1 MSINFEKILLLM
13 LHSVIVF
20 GYPMITLYCMSQFYT
35 NDRIENIKKKKTNY
49 FVKTMVVMWV
59 IILAV
64 NDVFEKSWRYLFN
77 IFDSETEA
85 SEFINFA
92 LCVFLMEII
101 LFLVIMSVNHDKVNI
116 YKYASARK
124 IFLIAQ
130 LSSSIAWIILL
141 LIRYL
146 NIYKI
151 EKNTMIIC
159 ILINLI
165 LLTGFII
172 SSSFNLS
179 ISKSLNWICVNQL
192 FVQKLITSDEEHFKV
207 KKCENS
213 YIIYNGLREI
223 KIFRINKSELN
234 RIESLL
240 EVER

>member
-1 MSINFEKILLLM
+1 MSTNFEKILLLI
-13 LHSVIVF
+13 LHSLIVF
-20 GYPMITLYCMSQFYT
+20 GYPMVTLYCMSQFYT

-49 FVKTMVVMWV
+49 LVKTMVVMWV

-64 NDVFEKSWRYLFN
+64 NDVFEKSWRYLLN

-85 SEFINFA
+85 SELINFA

-101 LFLVIMSVNHDKVNI
+101 LFLVIMSVNHDKINI

-124 IFLIAQ
+124 IFLVAQ

-141 LIRYL
+141 LIRYS

-151 EKNTMIIC
+151 EKKTMLIC
-159 ILINLI
+159 IWINI
-165 LLTGFII
+165 VLLTGFIL

-179 ISKSLNWICVNQL
+179 ISKSRNWICVNQL
-192 FVQKLITSDEEHFKV
+192 FIQKLITSDEEHFKV
-207 KKCENS
+207 KKCDNS
-213 YIIYNGLREI
+213 YMISNGLTEV
-223 KIFRINKSELN
+223 KIFRVNKSGLN
-234 RIESLL
+234 RIECLL